1 MRTLKNIF
9 LLFTASKV
17 RIEFIWCLLAAFS
30 LTVFI
35 RLFQENE
42 GYFSWYYDIFS
53 IREWDE
59 PLHDQ
64 NCLSFIVGFTF
75 CFVLLKTIKKYK
87 TLEGWK
93 IRFVGVLGKE
103 RWESQYSICLHCF
116 YIYKWLYYMHEW
128 RKTGDNYHTYFDISN
143 GRHTSNVFCNRFFAN
158 RKSQS
163 IDGLILLACLYS
175 YIFHT
180 EIPKAHYGMD
190 A

>member
-9 LLFTASKV
+9 LLFTASKI

-64 NCLSFIVGFTF
+64 NCLSFIVGFLCMCLT
-75 CFVLLKTIKKYK
+75 
-87 TLEGWK
+87 TLYV
-93 IRFVGVLGKE
+93 FTL
-103 RWESQYSICLHCF
+103 
-116 YIYKWLYYMHEW
+116 IY
-128 RKTGDNYHTYFDISN
+128 
-143 GRHTSNVFCNRFFAN
+143 A
-158 RKSQS
+158 
-163 IDGLILLACLYS
+163 
-175 YIFHT
+175 
-180 EIPKAHYGMD
+180 
-190 A
+190 